1 MKKQR
6 KSLSLENRRLIW
18 VMRASGLG
26 IREIGRRAKICASI
40 VSRELKRNSASLYV
54 SARISPVERA
64 EVAHE
69 QARCRLKNKKRGKRK
84 ARPEVAVYEH
94 IALKLSEKWSPE
106 MIANTWG
113 EYFPGKSISTA
124 TLYRMILKDWPKL
137 RELLPERGKR
147 RRARVMNRRGKVQQA
162 AAEKRHISERS
173 VAADNR
179 REEGHLEIDSILSKR
194 GSKAAI
200 ISIIDRK
207 VRRRW
212 YLFVPNLE
220 AATVRKALVTFLYT
234 LSAQQRRSITLD
246 RGSEFAEWKMLEDI
260 FTGLTVYFCTAYS
273 PHEKGS
279 VERSNRDFRRFF
291 PRGTDFSAV
300 SQQEIDRAQLLINNK
315 PMKCLRWR
323 SPNQVYNRLRQEG
336 DSKAA

>member
-1 MKKQR
+1 MKMKR
-6 KSLSLENRRLIW
+6 KSLSLENRRSIW

-26 IREIGRRAKICASI
+26 IREIGRRARISSSI
-40 VSRELKRNSASLYV
+40 VSRELRRNSASPYV
-54 SARISPVERA
+54 SVRMSPVERA
-64 EVAHE
+64 KEAHE
-69 QARCRLKNKKRGKRK
+69 RARYRLKNKRRGKRK

-106 MIANTWG
+106 VIANTWG
-113 EYFPGKSISTA
+113 EYFSGKSISTA
-124 TLYRMILKDWPKL
+124 TIYRMISKDWPKL
-137 RELLPERGKR
+137 RELLPERGKK
-147 RRARVMNRRGKVQQA
+147 RRAQVMNRRGKVQRA
-162 AAEKRHISERS
+162 AAEKRPISERS
-173 VAADNR
+173 VAADKR

-207 VRRRW
+207 ARRRW

-220 AATVRKALVTFLYT
+220 AATARKALVTFLHT
-234 LSAQQRRSITLD
+234 LSTQQRRSITLD

-260 FTGLTVYFCTAYS
+260 FTGLMVYFCTAYS

-291 PRGTDFSAV
+291 PKGTDFSAV
-300 SQQEIDRAQLLINNK
+300 SQQEIDRAQSLINNK
-315 PMKCLRWR
+315 PMKCLRWK
-323 SPNQVYNRLRQEG
+323 SPNQVYNRLKQEAC
-336 DSKAA
+336 SEAA